1 MEEYENSPLIDKKDN
16 ITRSADESNNN
27 INIINEVNETRE
39 LNFDWQASDKSK
51 TYKKYKKILR
61 LSKPPEK
68 KYNFFNDKQGKQNN
82 EKQNNEI
89 TIKLVI
95 SVEET
100 RDYENRIINN
110 MKGNKEQKSNKTVT
124 KTLLV
129 FITIALSL
137 YFGYITKILI
147 NRGIFERQ
155 NIMQILYLC
164 FILFAMQIMT
174 VLILLCN

>member
-1 MEEYENSPLIDKKDN
+1 MKDLEESPLIDKKDN

-27 INIINEVNETRE
+27 INIINENEMRE
-39 LNFDWQASDKSK
+39 SNFDLQASDKSK

-68 KYNFFNDKQGKQNN
+68 KYNFFNDKQEKQNN

-110 MKGNKEQKSNKTVT
+110 MKGHKEQKSNKTVT

-129 FITIALSL
+129 FITLALSL

-147 NRGIFERQ
+147 DRGIFERQ
-155 NIMQILYLC
+155 NITKILYLC
-164 FILFAMQIMT
+164 FILFAMQIIT
-174 VLILLCN
+174 ILILLCN